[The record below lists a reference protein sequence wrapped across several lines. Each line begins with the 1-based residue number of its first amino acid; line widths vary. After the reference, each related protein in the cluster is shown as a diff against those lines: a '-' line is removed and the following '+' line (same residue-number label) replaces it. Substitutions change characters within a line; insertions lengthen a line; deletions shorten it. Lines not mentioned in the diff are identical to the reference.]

1 MPAPIKVLVVDDS
14 AFMRRV
20 ITDILGQDPELKVI
34 GVAHNGQEAV
44 KRVEQLRP
52 DVVTMDVEMPVLD
65 GLGAVEQIMTKMPTP
80 VVMLSNLTTEGAVTT
95 IRALEF
101 GAVDFVCKPAP
112 HDNLES
118 VRKELIAKIKIASQ
132 VNVALS
138 NRARRKGAEPVGFGA
153 DAGVSKSPVK
163 GGSGEQAAP
172 PATTIIEAPGPG
184 SYRGAPPA
192 DAPSAAGD
200 RITTAGS
207 GVAATGGRTTGQQV
221 VAIGTSTGGPR
232 ALYEVVSRLP
242 ADLPAGVLIV
252 QHMPAGF
259 THSLA
264 ERLNGISALEVRE
277 AASGDRIKPGKVFLA
292 PGDFHMVVNG
302 RGEIVLNQDPPVASL
317 RPSVDVM
324 FKSVAEVYG
333 AGVLAVVLTGMG
345 SDGAQGVAAIK
356 AAGGRVIAEHQS
368 TCVVYGMPR
377 AVVDGGY
384 ADVVVPLLRVAEAIT
399 RMLRDRDHENGREKV
414 EAL

>member
-1 MPAPIKVLVVDDS
+1 MPVPIKVLVVDDS
-14 AFMRRV
+14 AFMRRI
-20 ITDILGQDPELKVI
+20 ITDILNQDPELSVI
-34 GVAHNGQEAV
+34 GMAHNGQEAV

-65 GLGAVEQIMTKMPTP
+65 GLAAVEQIMAKAPTP

-95 IRALEF
+95 IKALEL
-101 GAVDFVCKPAP
+101 GAVDFICKPAP
-112 HDNLES
+112 HDNLDS
-118 VRKELIAKIKIASQ
+118 VRKELITKIKVASQ
-132 VNVALS
+132 VNMALG
-138 NRARRKGAEPVGFGA
+138 RRKRNRWREPGTSGAETKVSPPPTGIEQRAEIPAADRRTEAPAPVGG
-153 DAGVSKSPVK
+153 
-163 GGSGEQAAP
+163 
-172 PATTIIEAPGPG
+172 
-184 SYRGAPPA
+184 R
-192 DAPSAAGD
+192 
-200 RITTAGS
+200 
-207 GVAATGGRTTGQQV
+207 VAGQQV

-232 ALYEVVSRLP
+232 ALHEVVSQLP

-252 QHMPAGF
+252 QHMPPGF

-264 ERLNGISALEVRE
+264 ERLNLISALEVRE
-277 AASGDRIKPGKVFLA
+277 AVSGDRIRPGKVFLA

-302 RGEIVLNQDPPVASL
+302 HGEIVLNQNPPVASL

-333 AGVLAVVLTGMG
+333 AGTLAVVLTGMG

-377 AVVDGGY
+377 AVVDGGH
-384 ADVVVPLLRVAEAIT
+384 ADMVVPLPGVAEAIA
-399 RMLRDRDHENGREKV
+399 RALKDRNDEGGERV
-414 EAL
+414 EAF

>member
-1 MPAPIKVLVVDDS
+1 M
-14 AFMRRV
+14 
-20 ITDILGQDPELKVI
+20 
-34 GVAHNGQEAV
+34 
-44 KRVEQLRP
+44 
-52 DVVTMDVEMPVLD
+52 
-65 GLGAVEQIMTKMPTP
+65 
-80 VVMLSNLTTEGAVTT
+80 
-95 IRALEF
+95 
-101 GAVDFVCKPAP
+101 
-112 HDNLES
+112 
-118 VRKELIAKIKIASQ
+118 
-132 VNVALS
+132 
-138 NRARRKGAEPVGFGA
+138 
-153 DAGVSKSPVK
+153 
-163 GGSGEQAAP
+163 
-172 PATTIIEAPGPG
+172 
-184 SYRGAPPA
+184 
-192 DAPSAAGD
+192 
-200 RITTAGS
+200 
-207 GVAATGGRTTGQQV
+207 
-221 VAIGTSTGGPR
+221 
-232 ALYEVVSRLP
+232 YEVVSRLP

>member
-1 MPAPIKVLVVDDS
+1 MPVPIKVLVVDDS

-20 ITDILGQDPELKVI
+20 IADILSQDPELSVI

-65 GLGAVEQIMTKMPTP
+65 GLAAVEQIMAKAPTP
-80 VVMLSNLTTEGAVTT
+80 VVMLSNLTAEGAMTT
-95 IRALEF
+95 IKALEL
-101 GAVDFVCKPAP
+101 GAVDFICKPAP
-112 HDNLES
+112 HDNLDS
-118 VRKELIAKIKIASQ
+118 VRKELITKIKVASQ
-132 VNVALS
+132 VNMALGRRER
-138 NRARRKGAEPVGFGA
+138 NRVSHGPSGGEQRAETPAADRRTEAPAPVGG
-153 DAGVSKSPVK
+153 
-163 GGSGEQAAP
+163 
-172 PATTIIEAPGPG
+172 
-184 SYRGAPPA
+184 R
-192 DAPSAAGD
+192 
-200 RITTAGS
+200 
-207 GVAATGGRTTGQQV
+207 VAGQQV

-232 ALYEVVSRLP
+232 ALHEVVSQLP

-252 QHMPAGF
+252 QHMPPGF

-264 ERLNGISALEVRE
+264 ERLNAISALEVRE
-277 AASGDRIKPGKVFLA
+277 AGSGDRIRPGKVFLA
-292 PGDFHMVVNG
+292 PGDFHMMVNG
-302 RGEIVLNQDPPVASL
+302 RGEIVLNQNPPVASL

-333 AGVLAVVLTGMG
+333 AGTLAVVLTGMG
-345 SDGAQGVAAIK
+345 SDGAKGVADIK

-384 ADVVVPLLRVAEAIT
+384 ADMVVPLPRVAEAIA
-399 RMLRDRDHENGREKV
+399 RALKDRNNERGGERV
-414 EAL
+414 EAF